1 MSAKE
6 DEMSVAKEFKEF
18 ALKGN
23 VIDLAVGVVIGAAFG
38 KIITS
43 FVDNII
49 MPPVGLLFGK
59 HDLSDY
65 FVTLSGGHYESIAQA
80 KAAGAA
86 TLNYGLFAN
95 AVFYF
100 LLVALALFLV
110 IRYINRMKQKPAEA
124 VAKNVRDCPECL
136 SPIPI
141 DARRCKFC
149 GQPVARPSALPA

>member
-1 MSAKE
+1 MRAQE

-49 MPPVGLLFGK
+49 MPPIGVLFGK

-65 FVTLSGGHYESIAQA
+65 FISLSGGHYDSLAQA
-80 KAAGAA
+80 KTAGAA
-86 TLNYGLFAN
+86 TLNYGLFLN
-95 AVFYF
+95 AIFYF

-110 IRYINRMKQKPAEA
+110 IRYIHHMKKKPAE
-124 VAKNVRDCPECL
+124 VVTPNMRDCPECL

-149 GQPVARPSALPA
+149 GQPVARLSASPA

>member
-18 ALKGN
+18 ALKGS

-38 KIITS
+38 KIVTS

-49 MPPVGLLFGK
+49 MPPIGVLFGK

-65 FVTLSGGHYESIAQA
+65 FISLSGGHYDSLAQA

-86 TLNYGLFAN
+86 TLNYGLFLN
-95 AVFYF
+95 AIFYF
-100 LLVALALFLV
+100 LLVAIALFIV
-110 IRYINRMKQKPAEA
+110 IRYINRMRQKPAE
-124 VAKNVRDCPECL
+124 VVTPKMRDCPECL

-141 DARRCKFC
+141 DARRCRVC
-149 GQPVARPSALPA
+149 GQPVARPSASPA